1 MPTKLLNFPLLLL
14 HLFSKDPGDHEKRIP
29 WRTRSRNN
37 NSTWTCEKQKCI
49 ITYINGYISLYTIFF
64 EHAFKS
70 LRTSTSLSLSVFH
83 ASIDPSSM
91 RSLTQSLSR
100 QLLSHLWSRLLA
112 HILIDF
118 FGGSQLALF
127 TCLRTRLL
135 IQLYSLLPE
144 NKCLT

>member
-29 WRTRSRNN
+29 WRTRSRND

-70 LRTSTSLSLSVFH
+70 LRTSTSLSLSVFPCIH
-83 ASIDPSSM
+83 RSIFDAF
-91 RSLTQSLSR
+91 
-100 QLLSHLWSRLLA
+100 SHSIAIAPIAFAPLVSPACVRT
-112 HILIDF
+112 DQF
-118 FGGSQLALF
+118 FYKFFNSVITYITNDQQI
-127 TCLRTRLL
+127 RRK
-135 IQLYSLLPE
+135 SKE
-144 NKCLT
+144 NE